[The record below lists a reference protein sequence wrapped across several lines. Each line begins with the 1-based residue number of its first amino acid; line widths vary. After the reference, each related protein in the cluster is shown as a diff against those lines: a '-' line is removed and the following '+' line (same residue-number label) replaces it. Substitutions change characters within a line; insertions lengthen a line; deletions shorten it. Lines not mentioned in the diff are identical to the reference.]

1 MKNEL
6 ILKDFAVTVKP
17 SEIKINNQK
26 ELEQAIQEYSN
37 QFKGLIVT
45 VDTLQDAKKARA
57 ELNKFKKALN
67 DRRKEVKREYQE
79 PLKKFEDVVGQ
90 YVATIDE
97 VALSIDNGVK
107 ELEENERHERLNDVQ
122 TTIAE
127 MAPNYQVNVE
137 DVQIRTKWLNKSY
150 SHKKFLEDLQQDMQT
165 LKKMEDD
172 KAVIVKYA
180 HDRDMP
186 SAPYMNSLE
195 TFGLIDTMK
204 NIDSDYEEEQ
214 RHKEAEKQRNEAEV
228 EARKQ
233 KLTTVNGNQYDFDTG
248 EKVVELQQVSF
259 TLKGT
264 EEAINQVAMLV
275 QSMTDVEI
283 VNASERQTILEGEK

>member
-180 HDRDMP
+180 HDRSMP

-214 RHKEAEKQRNEAEV
+214 RHKEAEKQRHEAEV

-264 EEAINQVAMLV
+264 KEAINQVAMLV

>member
-67 DRRKEVKREYQE
+67 DRRKEVKRKYQE

-97 VALSIDNGVK
+97 VALSIGNGVK

-122 TTIAE
+122 ATIAE

-180 HDRDMP
+180 HDRGMP

-214 RHKEAEKQRNEAEV
+214 RHKEAEKQRHEAEV

-264 EEAINQVAMLV
+264 KEAINQVAMLV
-275 QSMTDVEI
+275 KSMTDVEI